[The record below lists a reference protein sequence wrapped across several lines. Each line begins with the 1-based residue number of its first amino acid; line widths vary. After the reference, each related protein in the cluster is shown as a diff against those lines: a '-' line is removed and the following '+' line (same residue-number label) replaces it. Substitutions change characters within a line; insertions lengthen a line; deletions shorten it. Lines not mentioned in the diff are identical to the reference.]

1 MKKPEK
7 ARSMTPEPSPAAPG
21 VKAEDQPIKPDEL
34 QMLLGSFEEMEPKK
48 LHAFMQA
55 FTAVFPLPP
64 NGRVSETITSTSNT
78 KPGSTI
84 TSSAMA
90 DGKTKQAVADDKR
103 RSNHFQVRLD
113 SQLAEQLRH
122 YAEQRH
128 HGVINMALSTIIS
141 KFFNGK

>member
-1 MKKPEK
+1 
-7 ARSMTPEPSPAAPG
+7 
-21 VKAEDQPIKPDEL
+21 
-34 QMLLGSFEEMEPKK
+34 
-48 LHAFMQA
+48 
-55 FTAVFPLPP
+55 
-64 NGRVSETITSTSNT
+64 
-78 KPGSTI
+78 
-84 TSSAMA
+84 MA

-128 HGVINMALSTIIS
+128 HGVINMALNTIIS